1 MTFATI
7 RNLKKKYLMPKK
19 QTKTPIYFMVLRF
32 FLFKISRGL
41 SVKYILVQLQIIS
54 NPGSSTPRKGV
65 GMQY

>member
-1 MTFATI
+1 
-7 RNLKKKYLMPKK
+7 MPKK